1 MVTLCGMG
9 KMKMSAQAEGERF
22 MVHKA
27 GQSSVSD
34 CSPQFHSFT
43 VCVKLCHTHA
53 TMSNITLSVDENT
66 YRTARIVAAE
76 RGTSVSA
83 LVRDY
88 LQSLR
93 PNPNAADHAALVK
106 TLNWA
111 ASTGN
116 FSAEDR
122 LSRENIHDRAAM
134 RRELDTSAADATP
147 GTAP

>member
-1 MVTLCGMG
+1 M
-9 KMKMSAQAEGERF
+9 
-22 MVHKA
+22 
-27 GQSSVSD
+27 
-34 CSPQFHSFT
+34 
-43 VCVKLCHTHA
+43 CHTQA
-53 TMSNITLSVDENT
+53 TMSNITLSLDDKT

-76 RGTSVSA
+76 RGISVSA

-93 PNPNAADHAALVK
+93 PDPSAADFAALVK

-116 FSAEDR
+116 FSAQDR
-122 LSRENIHDRAAM
+122 LSREDIHDRAAM
-134 RRELDTSAADATP
+134 RRELDASAP